1 MVKELRPAI
10 IRLIALTLITGL
22 LYPAAITGV
31 AQVLFPY
38 QANGSLIVEEG
49 NAIGAE
55 RIGQL
60 FPDAKCCHGRPS
72 TTKADPNDS
81 SKTVDARYN
90 AANSAGVNLGPSNKA
105 LIEGIKADMETLKGE
120 NPAASLPIELV
131 TTSGSGLETHIS
143 REAALF
149 QVAGPGHTICL
160 RIASATWSTNTTSC
174 VCWA

>member
-1 MVKELRPAI
+1 MVKEL
-10 IRLIALTLITGL
+10 TGL
-22 LYPAAITGV
+22 LYSVAITGV
-31 AQVLFPY
+31 AQVIFPY

-60 FPDAKCCHGRPS
+60 FPDAKCFHGRPS
-72 TTKADPNDS
+72 ATTKADPNDS

-90 AANSAGVNLGPSNKA
+90 AANSAGVNLGPTNKA
-105 LIEGIKADMETLKGE
+105 LIEGIKADMETLKAE

-131 TTSGSGLETHIS
+131 TTSGSGLDSQIS

-149 QVAGPGHTICL
+149 QVAWPGQTICL
-160 RIASATWSTNTTSC
+160 RIASATWSTNTASG
-174 VCWA
+174 VC